1 MVTLLSKIF
10 IKDNTQD
17 IRKAYGS
24 LCSILGIVLN
34 ILLFVGKY
42 AVGFL
47 SGSIAI
53 TADAFNNLSD
63 AGSSF
68 ITLVG
73 FRFAG
78 KKPDPEHPFGHGRF
92 EYISGFV
99 VSVIIIVMGLE
110 LGHSSIAKIIK
121 PETVDTSIASII
133 VLLASIGVKV
143 YMCIYNRCVGAKI
156 DSAAMKATAIDSL
169 SDTVATSV
177 VLISVLLCRFCNI
190 NIDGICGVAV
200 ACFILYAGYDAA
212 KDTISPLL
220 GKAPDEKFVEEIENT
235 VMAHEHVLGVL
246 DLVVHDYG
254 PGRVMI
260 SLHAEVP
267 GDGDIFELHE
277 EIDAIEREIKGRL
290 GCEAVI
296 HMDPIDRNNGELKH
310 IMAYMREQIF
320 NIDPAM
326 SIHDFRMVT
335 GRERTNLIFDVVVP
349 YSYKGT
355 KEELIKKIQKAAS
368 ELDSRYQVIVD
379 IDRAYVR

>member
-10 IKDNTQD
+10 IKADTKD
-17 IRKAYGS
+17 ARKAYGS

-34 ILLFVGKY
+34 ILLFAGKY
-42 AVGFL
+42 AVGVL

-78 KKPDPEHPFGHGRF
+78 KKPDLEHPFGHGRF
-92 EYISGFV
+92 EYISGFI

-110 LGHSSIAKIIK
+110 LGHSSITKIIS
-121 PETVDTSIASII
+121 PEEIDTSATAVI
-133 VLLASIGVKV
+133 VLIASIGVKV
-143 YMCIYNRCVGAKI
+143 YMFIYNRSIGKRI
-156 DSAAMKATAIDSL
+156 DSAAMKATATDSL
-169 SDTVATSV
+169 SDTITTGV

-190 NIDGICGVAV
+190 NIDGICGVMV
-200 ACFILYAGYDAA
+200 ACFILYAGYGAA

-220 GKAPDEKFVEEIENT
+220 GKAPDEEFVEEIEET
-235 VMAHEHVLGVL
+235 VRAHELVLGVH

-267 GDGDIFELHE
+267 GDGDIYELHE
-277 EIDAIEREIKGRL
+277 EIDKIEREIREKL

-310 IMAYMREQIF
+310 IMAYMNEQVF
-320 NIDPAM
+320 NINPEM
-326 SIHDFRMVT
+326 SIHDFRMVS
-335 GRERTNLIFDVVVP
+335 GKERTNLIFDVVVP
-349 YSYKGT
+349 YDYKGT
-355 KEELIKKIQKAAS
+355 REELIGKIQKAATG
-368 ELDSRYQVIVD
+368 LNPAYHVIVD

>member
-1 MVTLLSKIF
+1 MVTLLSRIF
-10 IKDNTQD
+10 IKDGEGDT
-17 IRKAYGS
+17 RKAYGS

-34 ILLFVGKY
+34 ILLFAGKY
-42 AVGFL
+42 AVGVI

-78 KKPDPEHPFGHGRF
+78 KKPDLEHPFGHGRF

-110 LGHSSIAKIIK
+110 LGHSSIIKIIK
-121 PETVDTSIASII
+121 PEAVDTSIAAII
-133 VLLASIGVKV
+133 VLLASIGVKI
-143 YMCIYNRCVGAKI
+143 YMYAYNRHIGNKI
-156 DSAAMKATAIDSL
+156 DSAAMKATAVDSL
-169 SDTVATSV
+169 SDTVTTTV
-177 VLISVLLCRFCNI
+177 VLISVLLCRFFNI
-190 NIDGICGVAV
+190 NIDGICGVVV
-200 ACFILYAGYDAA
+200 ACFILYAGYGAA

-220 GKAPDEKFVEEIENT
+220 GKAPDENFVQEIEDT
-235 VMAHEHVLGVL
+235 VMAHPHVLGIH

-267 GDGDIFELHE
+267 GDGDIYELHE
-277 EIDAIEREIKGRL
+277 EIDNIEREIRSSL

-310 IMAYMREQIF
+310 IKACMTEKVF
-320 NIDPAM
+320 NIDPSM
-326 SIHDFRMVT
+326 SIHDFRMVR
-335 GRERTNLIFDVVVP
+335 GKERINLIFDVVVP
-349 YSYKGT
+349 YGYKGT
-355 KEELIKKIQKAAS
+355 KEELINKLQQAAT
-368 ELDSRYQVIVD
+368 ELDERYHVIVD